1 MISLSALMTPM
12 LCFGI
17 DMAEAESEES
27 SAIDK
32 ATPSNIKDFMN
43 GLPNRSIAGA
53 NQRLNLLEVPI
64 PEHGCRGRPWEGRF
78 DLEEPSRFQ
87 RSVFVM
93 PRYRG
98 GRSSP
103 ENQPAASVLIGST
116 TTETLLLR

>member
-1 MISLSALMTPM
+1 MISLSALTTPM

-17 DMAEAESEES
+17 DMAEADSEDS
-27 SAIDK
+27 SAIEKAIPSDK
-32 ATPSNIKDFMN
+32 RDFMN

-53 NQRLNLLEVPI
+53 NQRFDLLEVPI
-64 PEHGCRGRPWEGRF
+64 PEHGCQASIGKVRLW
-78 DLEEPSRFQ
+78 EPSRFR

-93 PRYRG
+93 PRYHRG

-103 ENQPAASVLIGST
+103 ENQPTASVLIGST